1 MCWNHVSD
9 SVVSY
14 AVFGNSLGSRIMLHY
29 LNIKS
34 AMLWKIFGEG
44 GWIHTASFK
53 LKIVSY
59 PIVAIK
65 MFLKGDWKDLAY
77 KINKKAIG
85 PVKNYVNARNLGS

>member
-1 MCWNHVSD
+1 MHI
-9 SVVSY
+9 
-14 AVFGNSLGSRIMLHY
+14 SRFQEKETLVR
-29 LNIKS
+29 
-34 AMLWKIFGEG
+34 WKIFGEG

-77 KINKKAIG
+77 KINTLKKAFGFNCMI
-85 PVKNYVNARNLGS
+85 YICLT